1 MNLEL
6 LSTVKVIFYFYF
18 FDMHIVWKLPKSC
31 ARLTTHDLEEKTF
44 WFVPKFIHKM
54 YVILYIKFKHVLRKQ
69 LNFIYHI

>member
-44 WFVPKFIHKM
+44 LI
-54 YVILYIKFKHVLRKQ
+54 RSE
-69 LNFIYHI
+69 IYSQDVCDIVYQI